1 MIRNLWLA
9 QFLKEFVS
17 RMLGL
22 QKEGIFLFFLQCSPA
37 VGTLGLI
44 YLKFIIIR
52 QPVAATLHFLVI
64 CIHKRTCGWP
74 MVCAAYLL
82 AR

>member
-9 QFLKEFVS
+9 QFFKEFVQNAWTS
-17 RMLGL
+17 KG
-22 QKEGIFLFFLQCSPA
+22 GHFFCSAYLFWKAWSLFTYSL
-37 VGTLGLI
+37 L
-44 YLKFIIIR
+44 IIR

-64 CIHKRTCGWP
+64 CIHERTCGWP